1 MYKLAMLLTTHKT
14 ERQMHP
20 FNTATINMSAV
31 NNSIIAQYQWTI
43 GKTTA
48 IYMVADEGFA
58 EEWAPDFMTHP
69 EHIDTKI
76 KAIYNEYTDKHTL
89 WNNDTLRAQ
98 LVEKV
103 EAHAD
108 LVDYINGLLRNAEFV
123 ECCAQGEGL

>member
-1 MYKLAMLLTTHKT
+1 
-14 ERQMHP
+14 MHP
-20 FNTATINMSAV
+20 FNNAKINMSAV
-31 NNSIIAQYQWTI
+31 NNSSIAQYGWTI

-69 EHIDTKI
+69 EPIDTKI
-76 KAIYNEYTDKHTL
+76 KAIYNEYTDKHEL
-89 WNNDTLRAQ
+89 WNNDKLRAQ

-103 EAHAD
+103 EADID